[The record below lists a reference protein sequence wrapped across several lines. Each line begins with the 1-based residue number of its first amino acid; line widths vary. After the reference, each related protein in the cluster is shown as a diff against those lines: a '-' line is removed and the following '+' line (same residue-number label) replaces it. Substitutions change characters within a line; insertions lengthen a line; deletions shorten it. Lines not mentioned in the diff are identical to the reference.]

1 MFPTVLD
8 LYRVK
13 PEFMPAELQRYFVY
27 VRPGELEKYSDPAK
41 WDLVGRTFHAN
52 RLQAADVKR
61 QGFCERKMRVGI
73 DLKRMAKLF
82 YTHPT
87 SIAARDTDRAA

>member
-41 WDLVGRTFHAN
+41 WDLVGRT
-52 RLQAADVKR
+52 
-61 QGFCERKMRVGI
+61 
-73 DLKRMAKLF
+73 
-82 YTHPT
+82 
-87 SIAARDTDRAA
+87 